1 MSDEQGAA
9 REYGRAASRQRLEA
23 VARALTANGIDA
35 EVVDTPAEA
44 RERVLGLIP
53 PGASVLNTTSQT
65 LEATGLVEE
74 IERSGRYR
82 ALRPQY
88 LAMDRATQG
97 DEIRRL
103 RSAPDV
109 VVGSAHAVTERGE
122 VVIASQTGSQLA
134 PFVYGAA
141 RVIWLIG
148 AQKVV
153 RDLDEAMQ
161 RIYEYAYPLEDA
173 RAREAYG
180 SGSGVNKLLVISRE
194 VRAGRITAL
203 LIAETIGF

>member
-1 MSDEQGAA
+1 MSDQIDGE
-9 REYGRAASRQRLEA
+9 RTYGTAASRERLEA
-23 VARALTANGIDA
+23 VARALQANGMAA
-35 EVVDTPAEA
+35 EVVDTPAAA
-44 RERVLGLIP
+44 RDRALALIP
-53 PGASVLNTTSQT
+53 PGAAVLNTTSQT
-65 LEATGLVEE
+65 LQTTGLVAE
-74 IERSGRYR
+74 IEGSGRYR
-82 ALRPQY
+82 ALRPLY
-88 LAMDRATQG
+88 LAMDRASQG
-97 DEIRRL
+97 DEIRRM

-109 VVGSAHAVTERGE
+109 VVGSVHAVTERGE

-134 PFVYGAA
+134 PFAYGAA

-180 SGSGVNKLLVISRE
+180 SGSGVNKLLVIGRE